1 MKYDSIILELL
12 ARIQALEE
20 TVDALSGVKEAAAGV
35 PPIPAPTAEL
45 VVAGLEERPKGE
57 PAKAAEK
64 PVVKVCTADVRNY
77 IMAQKRE
84 AAARGE
90 RELVFKASTIHRTLK
105 MKNRI
110 PLVASA
116 MRQCMAE
123 GDEVLH
129 DTPSG
134 KSSTL
139 EIRYWLPAAD
149 EDGEAEE

>member
-20 TVDALSGVKEAAAGV
+20 TVDALSGAKQAAAE
-35 PPIPAPTAEL
+35 PFPAAEP
-45 VVAGLEERPKGE
+45 VAAGPAERPKEE
-57 PAKAAEK
+57 PEKAAEK
-64 PVVKVCTADVRNY
+64 PVVKVRTADVRNY

-90 RELVFKASTIHRTLK
+90 RELVFKASAIHRTLK

-139 EIRYWLPAAD
+139 EIRYWLPAAG
-149 EDGEAEE
+149 EDGEAED

>member
-20 TVDALSGVKEAAAGV
+20 AVAALSGGRAAA
-35 PPIPAPTAEL
+35 AEPGE
-45 VVAGLEERPKGE
+45 AE
-57 PAKAAEK
+57 PASAEPAATSSKRPE
-64 PVVKVCTADVRNY
+64 PKVSTSDVRNY
-77 IMAQKRE
+77 IMEQKRE

-90 RELVFKASTIHRTLK
+90 TELTFKASAIHRELK

-110 PLVASA
+110 PMVTNA

-139 EIRYWLPAAD
+139 EIRFYLPSAD
-149 EDGEAEE
+149 NEEV

>member
-1 MKYDSIILELL
+1 MKYDSIILELF

-20 TVDALSGVKEAAAGV
+20 AVDALSGAKQAAAEPFPATEPAAAG
-35 PPIPAPTAEL
+35 PEAE
-45 VVAGLEERPKGE
+45 PKAE
-57 PAKAAEK
+57 PEK
-64 PVVKVCTADVRNY
+64 PVVKVRTADVRNY

-139 EIRYWLPAAD
+139 EIRYWLSAAG